1 MGILRDMLVALA
13 GALGEVTG
21 EARVGCDPTPAQPQ
35 RRAVPTVHYIV
46 ADVALRDALILDDA
60 AQLARVCHEATLLVV
75 STPGRVVWDQEWI
88 ELVDAADAEVC

>member
-1 MGILRDMLVALA
+1 MGILRDMLIALA

-35 RRAVPTVHYIV
+35 PDAPPTVHYIV

-60 AQLARVCHEATLLVV
+60 ARLAQACHEATLLVV
-75 STPGRVVWDQEWI
+75 STPGRVVWDHEWI
-88 ELVDAADAEVC
+88 EAVDVTDAEVC